1 MRHGGNPCC
10 FYDRHLEERLK
21 VKRQKKTLRQDIEVQ
36 MTARLWKNSMF
47 WVARWKQIIRK
58 LCSPSAVLILIC
70 VHGCFACMCAY
81 APCVHSPQGG
91 QKVASAF
98 PELEDRELPCGCW
111 EWAQVL
117 WKGSQGSSLLSHL
130 SCPGGAVGVRLV
142 VTANKDFINAHSFWS
157 CKLCGNYTEMCY
169 RGTIRD
175 LCNCL
180 SLSNYVQRRFSDYGS
195 KEEMTEVTEHLA
207 LEKQLN
213 KW

>member
-1 MRHGGNPCC
+1 
-10 FYDRHLEERLK
+10 
-21 VKRQKKTLRQDIEVQ
+21 
-36 MTARLWKNSMF
+36 MF

-70 VHGCFACMCAY
+70 VLCMDVLLV
-81 APCVHSPQGG
+81 CVHMHHAYTVLKEGRRWHQLFQSWSGG
-91 QKVASAF
+91 GSWTT
-98 PELEDRELPCGCW
+98 CGCW

-142 VTANKDFINAHSFWS
+142 VTANKDLINAHSLWS
-157 CKLCGNYTEMCY
+157 CKLCRNYTEMCC
-169 RGTIRD
+169 RGTVRD
-175 LCNCL
+175 LCKCL

-195 KEEMTEVTEHLA
+195 KGEMTEVTEHLA

-213 KW
+213 KWE

>member
-21 VKRQKKTLRQDIEVQ
+21 VKRQKKTPRQDVEVQ

-47 WVARWKQIIRK
+47 WVALLPFSCFDFN
-58 LCSPSAVLILIC
+58 LCAWMFCLYVCIC
-70 VHGCFACMCAY
+70 TMRTQSSRRAE
-81 APCVHSPQGG
+81 GG
-91 QKVASAF
+91 IGFSGAGVM
-98 PELEDRELPCGCW
+98 EDRELPCGCW

-142 VTANKDFINAHSFWS
+142 VTANKGLINAHSFWS